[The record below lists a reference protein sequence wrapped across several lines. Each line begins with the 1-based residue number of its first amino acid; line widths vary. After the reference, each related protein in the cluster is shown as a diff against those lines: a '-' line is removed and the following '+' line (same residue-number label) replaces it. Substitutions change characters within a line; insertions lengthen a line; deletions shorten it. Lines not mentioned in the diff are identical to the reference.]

1 MEHRDQHH
9 FTAEDQRA
17 VDDIGDVIDV
27 SVINPRSMLPAYLQ
41 LAIYLRGAIIVRQL
55 PPGAPLPSEPE
66 MCERYKVSRDTVR
79 RSMQVLREIGLAETR
94 RGVGHFVTRTPEIQR
109 VVVAPGARVIV
120 RMPQP
125 HEQGELLGL
134 TVFVVTEPGQP
145 PVAYDTAQ
153 TVLAFADEDPAAHAY
168 GLGPPAPARGT
179 PGLVDPDGHPV
190 VDAALQSRGQLG
202 GHHPGRHQEHDRRD
216 HMQEDAGQ
224 PAPHLRD
231 QR

>member
-1 MEHRDQHH
+1 MEQRDQRH

-17 VDDIGDVIDV
+17 VDGVSEVIDV
-27 SVINPRSMLPAYLQ
+27 AVINPRSMLPAYLQ

-66 MCERYKVSRDTVR
+66 LSERYKVSRDTVR

-94 RGVGHFVTRTPEIQR
+94 RGVGHFVTRTPEIRR
-109 VVVAPGARVIV
+109 VVVAPGSRVIV

-134 TVFVVTEPGQP
+134 TVFVVTEPGNP

-153 TVLAFADEDPAAHAY
+153 TVLAFPDKD
-168 GLGPPAPARGT
+168 RG
-179 PGLVDPDGHPV
+179 
-190 VDAALQSRGQLG
+190 
-202 GHHPGRHQEHDRRD
+202 
-216 HMQEDAGQ
+216 
-224 PAPHLRD
+224 
-231 QR
+231 